1 VTAHDLQ
8 TKTEFAYT
16 VSTFNFK
23 KILNGS
29 FLYQYPT
36 YLLLCLKN
44 NFGWVRLTSYII
56 RDETSRLQIRFPF
69 FELLFKSTH
78 VDSCI
83 SIEASVSSSKAQR
96 YF

>member
-16 VSTFNFK
+16 VSTFNLK
-23 KILNGS
+23 NILNGS
-29 FLYQYPT
+29 FLYQFPT

-44 NFGWVRLTSYII
+44 NFGWVRPTSYII
-56 RDETSRLQIRFPF
+56 RDETSRLQIRFP
-69 FELLFKSTH
+69 LLFKSTH